1 MIAKASCARKN
12 KNLPKLAVVRTKVI
26 GMATAKFLLIV
37 MARGAYQVVSQKT

>member
-1 MIAKASCARKN
+1 MIAKASFARKN
-12 KNLPKLAVVRTKVI
+12 KNLLKLAVVRTKVI